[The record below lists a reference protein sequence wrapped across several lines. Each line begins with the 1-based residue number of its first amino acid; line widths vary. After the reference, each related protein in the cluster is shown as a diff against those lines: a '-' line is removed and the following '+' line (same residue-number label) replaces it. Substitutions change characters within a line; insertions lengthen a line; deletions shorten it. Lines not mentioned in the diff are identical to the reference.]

1 MEGMIFYTIGCLTG
15 LLIGLMLLQ
24 MQAHFLK
31 HETGEKNEKVHYVE
45 KPDMSADEEDKL
57 RKQFDNFL
65 TYNGK
70 AQDDT

>member
-1 MEGMIFYTIGCLTG
+1 
-15 LLIGLMLLQ
+15 MLLQ

-65 TYNGK
+65 SYNGK